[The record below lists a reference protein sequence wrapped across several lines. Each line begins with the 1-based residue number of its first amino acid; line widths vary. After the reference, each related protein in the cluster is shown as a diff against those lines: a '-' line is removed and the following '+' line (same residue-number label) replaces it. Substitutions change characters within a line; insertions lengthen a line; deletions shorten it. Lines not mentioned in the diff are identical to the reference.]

1 VEVLALKLLRVFKR
15 LTNFKEYNMPTMAEI
30 KDALINTEPFE
41 VQTGHTRGWNAGVL
55 DVTTGNHG
63 RNKSYNDDPW
73 YVDGFYHNLGDQDY
87 YGDVEVDWYEGWN
100 EGKEAALAMK
110 EGKEKSVSEKTP
122 EEIQYERR
130 MKCFTMS
137 EKYAPNAAIRGGE
150 REPVGETI
158 GRAEILYG
166 YFYSGAIPGSAVKEE
181 K

>member
-1 VEVLALKLLRVFKR
+1 VKAKDIIAALQVFVEQGNLNY
-15 LTNFKEYNMPTMAEI
+15 TY
-30 KDALINTEPFE
+30 D
-41 VQTGHTRGWNAGVL
+41 RGWNQGVIAGA
-55 DVTTGNHG
+55 N
-63 RNKSYNDDPW
+63 NEKIYDDGV
-73 YVDGFYHNLGDQDY
+73 YTVDGYYTNLDDEDY
-87 YGDVEVDWYEGWN
+87 YGAGMRDYYEGWN

-158 GRAEILYG
+158 NRAEILYG
-166 YFYSGAIPGSAVKEE
+166 YFYSGALPGSAAVKE